1 MNAQEYLKQHGITQT
16 TADKFNLSSDKDFLH
31 IPVKDEEG
39 SLLFVKS
46 RNLNYEK
53 EGGDAKYKNSTGSH
67 AVLFNLHAVRDMPNI
82 VLCEGEIDCIRLT
95 QGGIPSVSS
104 TGGSQ
109 TFNSDW
115 AGYFKEKKTWIVYDN
130 DEAGKKG
137 IRQVLQ
143 LVPHARIITLPEE
156 SKDVSEYLLTHSKK
170 EFVQLMRVALTKEE
184 WEEVNIPEDYSILSP
199 LDYETM
205 PEDLKPWLVDNIIYS
220 EGFCFIYGAEGVGKS
235 FLTLDIAKAVAQGEP
250 WMDKFKTTQTNVL
263 FLDKENPH
271 SITKRRIAGLGM
283 SSTTTPN
290 IYWLKYPEKFCFA
303 NGKGGYSDFAVALT
317 NTIATKRIGLIVFD
331 SFVDFMIGNESSS
344 GDTQAFFDSIR
355 ELYPRIAYIAL
366 HHENKPSQGVSRS
379 DSQRLRGSSNINAQT
394 ITMFRLEAVAK
405 SKTEMTLKQTKS
417 KDTQRLDK
425 FMIRMNVK
433 KNMNETTTVT
443 GFTYIGEVIEGV
455 EDETKAVE
463 VENIIQ
469 EMLSNEQF
477 ASRSQIKEMILG
489 KGYSERTIDSVLK
502 KMTERGQINPIK
514 KGKEKWFTSGMFSQ
528 ISEDILEDF
537 DGENDL

>member
-1 MNAQEYLKQHGITQT
+1 MTAQEYLKQHGITQT
-16 TADKFNLSSDKDFLH
+16 IADTFNLSHDKEFLH

-39 SLLFVKS
+39 NLLFVKS
-46 RNLNYEK
+46 RNLK
-53 EGGDAKYKNSTGSH
+53 EDGGPKYKNSAGSH
-67 AVLFNLHAVRDMPNI
+67 AVLFNLHAVKDMPNI

-109 TFNSDW
+109 TFNPEW
-115 AGYFKEKKTWIVYDN
+115 AAHFKDKNTWVVYDN
-130 DEAGKKG
+130 DDAGKKG

-143 LVPHARIITLPEE
+143 LIPHARVITLPED
-156 SKDVSEYLLTHSKK
+156 SKDVSEYLLAHSKK
-170 EFVQLMRVALTKEE
+170 DFVQLMRNALTKQE
-184 WEEVNIPEDYSILSP
+184 WEAANIPEDYSILSP

-205 PEDLKPWLVDNIIYS
+205 PEDLKPWLVDNIVYS
-220 EGFCFIYGAEGVGKS
+220 EGFCFIYGTEGVGKS

-250 WMDKFKTTQTNVL
+250 WMGKFKTSKTSVL

-271 SITKRRIAGLGM
+271 SITKRRIAGLGIN
-283 SSTTTPN
+283 STDTPN

-303 NGKGGYSDFAVALT
+303 GDRGGYSDFAVALT
-317 NTIATKRIGLIVFD
+317 NTIASKQIGLIIFD
-331 SFVDFMIGNESSS
+331 SFVDFMVGNESSS

-355 ELYPRIAYIAL
+355 ELYPRIAYISL
-366 HHENKPSQGVSRS
+366 HHENKPSQGVLRS

-394 ITMFRLEAVAK
+394 VTMFRLEQVVK

-417 KDTQRLDK
+417 KDAQKLDK

-433 KNMNETTTVT
+433 KNMDETTTVT
-443 GFTYIGEVIEGV
+443 GFTYIGDVIEGP
-455 EDETKAVE
+455 EDESKAVE

-477 ASRSQIKEMILG
+477 VGRTQIKEMILG

-502 KMTERGQINPIK
+502 KMVERGQINPIK

-537 DGENDL
+537 DGTNDL